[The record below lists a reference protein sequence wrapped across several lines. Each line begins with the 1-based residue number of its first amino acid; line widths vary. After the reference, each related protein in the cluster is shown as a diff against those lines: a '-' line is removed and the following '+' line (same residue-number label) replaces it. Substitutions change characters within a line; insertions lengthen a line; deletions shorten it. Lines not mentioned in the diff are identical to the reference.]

1 MSYYSTQIVYISL
14 PPPQNIVCAFTSGTG
29 FIFTFQLSSYATSCE
44 YTTDGGL
51 TFLPCQSGV
60 KISKESNET
69 DITPDNFYNF
79 QFRQVE
85 GSTKWFW
92 SDVYQVFSVADT
104 APSIKAGFLRPQE
117 RGVVFRGFII
127 DDGGTT
133 VGCEV
138 WIIIDGIS
146 TPHLIGLFKN
156 TWIEIFQQLTEGR
169 HTYQLAVKNLWGTV
183 YTDEISFLFE
193 KGFVKMEAYLNV

>member
-14 PPPQNIVCAFTSGTG
+14 PPPQNIVCAFMSGTG
-29 FIFTFQLSSYATSCE
+29 FIFTFQLSSYATGCE

-60 KISKESNET
+60 L
-69 DITPDNFYNF
+69 ITKKSDGTNITAGNSYNF

-117 RGVVFRGFII
+117 RGVVFRGFIT

-138 WIIIDGIS
+138 WVVVDDIE
-146 TPHLIGLFKN
+146 TPHRTGLFKN
-156 TWIEIFQQLTEGR
+156 TWVEIFRQLSEGR
-169 HTYQLAVKNLWGTV
+169 HKYKFAIKNLWGTV
-183 YTDEISFLFE
+183 YTNETFFIFE
-193 KGFVKMEAYLNV
+193 RGFVKMETYLNV